1 MVLIGSARID
11 ENGHATFGKA
21 GDQTGKEV
29 ATQDW
34 YLHSKGWYVIRAK
47 SSKVAEDIATAME
60 HACSN
65 NNIGYDQNERF
76 TAYDWCK
83 YNNGGNY
90 DPALITAKVETDC
103 SALVRLCLAYAGIF
117 VGDFCTTD
125 EYDVI
130 MDTGR
135 FINVT
140 NPAGRNPDYLRRGD
154 ILVTKVKGHT
164 VVVLTDGKIV
174 AKAKGEQVDNF
185 VLVEDNMAVTYKLRT
200 IEIVN
205 GVAMEGGD
213 VLLVQEILRARGYKG
228 RDGKQLKLDGHTGND
243 YETSNTMYAIAC
255 YIEDRLKNG
264 VDLGGKDGWG
274 PKCWADQNF
283 IVSEA

>member
-1 MVLIGSARID
+1 MVMIGSARID
-11 ENGHATFGKA
+11 ENGNATWGKA
-21 GDQTGKEV
+21 GDQTGREV
-29 ATQDW
+29 ATQEW

-60 HACSN
+60 HACKN

-90 DPALITAKVETDC
+90 DPALITTKVETDC

-130 MDTGR
+130 MDTGK
-135 FINVT
+135 FINAT
-140 NPAGRNPDYLRRGD
+140 NPAGRNKDYLRRGD

-164 VVVLTDGKIV
+164 VVVLTDGKKV
-174 AKAKGEQVDNF
+174 AKAKCEQIDNF

-205 GVAMEGGD
+205 DEAMEGGD

-228 RDGKQLKLDGHTGND
+228 RDGKPLKLDGHTGGN

-283 IVSEA
+283 IVMGA

>member
-11 ENGHATFGKA
+11 ENGNATCGKA

-29 ATQDW
+29 AIQEW
-34 YLHSKGWYVIRAK
+34 YLHSKGWRVFRARDTIK
-47 SSKVAEDIATAME
+47 RERIADNMVA
-60 HACSN
+60 ACN
-65 NNIGYDQNERF
+65 NLHIGYDQDE
-76 TAYDWCK
+76 
-83 YNNGGNY
+83 NY
-90 DPALITAKVETDC
+90 TLWDIVKELGFDCSRVTTNCETDC
-103 SALVRLCLAYAGIF
+103 ARLVRVCCAYAGIF
-117 VGDFCTTD
+117 PRDFYTANEAVYLLETGEFD
-125 EYDVI
+125 EYPLAA
-130 MDTGR
+130 
-135 FINVT
+135 T
-140 NPAGRNPDYLRRGD
+140 NPDLLLRGD
-154 ILVTKVKGHT
+154 ILVTKTKGHT
-164 VVVLTDGKIV
+164 VVVLTDGKNV
-174 AKAKGEQVDNF
+174 AKAKCKHIDNF

-205 GVAMEGGD
+205 DEAMEGGD

>member
-1 MVLIGSARID
+1 MVMIGSARID
-11 ENGHATFGKA
+11 ENGNATRGKA

-29 ATQDW
+29 ATQEW

-60 HACSN
+60 HACKN

-83 YNNGGNY
+83 YNNCGNY
-90 DPALITAKVETDC
+90 DPALITTKVETDC

-130 MDTGR
+130 MNTGR

-164 VVVLTDGKIV
+164 VVVLTDGKNI

-185 VLVEDNMAVTYKLRT
+185 VLVEDNMAATYKLRT

-205 GVAMEGGD
+205 GEAMEGGD
-213 VLLVQEILRARGYKG
+213 VLLVQEILKARGYKG
-228 RDGKQLKLDGHTGND
+228 RDGKPLKLDGHTGND
-243 YETSNTMYAIAC
+243 YDTSNTMYAIAC

-283 IVSEA
+283 IVVEA

>member
-1 MVLIGSARID
+1 MVMIGSARID

-29 ATQDW
+29 STQEW

-47 SSKVAEDIATAME
+47 SERVAEDIAIAME
-60 HACSN
+60 HACAN

-125 EYDVI
+125 EYDVL
-130 MDTGR
+130 METGK
-135 FINVT
+135 FINAT
-140 NPAGRNPDYLRRGD
+140 NPASRNPEYLRRGD

-164 VVVLTDGKIV
+164 VVVLTSGSKIKD
-174 AKAKGEQVDNF
+174 AKNITNKEDF
-185 VLVEDNMAVTYKLRT
+185 VEVKTMATTYKLRT
-200 IEIVN
+200 IEIID

-213 VLLVQEILRARGYKG
+213 VLLVQEILKARGYKG
-228 RDGKQLKLDGHTGND
+228 RDGKPLKLDGNTGNNYD
-243 YETSNTMYAIAC
+243 TSNTMYAVAC

-264 VDLGGKDGWG
+264 VNLGGKNGWG

-283 IVSEA
+283 IVMEA

>member
-1 MVLIGSARID
+1 MVMIGSARID
-11 ENGHATFGKA
+11 ENGNATFGKA
-21 GDQTGKEV
+21 GDQTGREV
-29 ATQDW
+29 STQEW

-47 SSKVAEDIATAME
+47 SDKVAEDIATAME
-60 HACSN
+60 HACAN

-90 DPALITAKVETDC
+90 DPAKISVKVETDC

-117 VGDFCTTD
+117 VGDFCTID

-130 MDTGR
+130 MDTGK
-135 FINVT
+135 FINAT

-164 VVVLTDGKIV
+164 VVVLTSGSKI
-174 AKAKGEQVDNF
+174 KGVENATNKEDF
-185 VLVEDNMAVTYKLRT
+185 VEVKTMATTYKLRT
-200 IEIVN
+200 IEVID

-213 VLLVQEILRARGYKG
+213 VLLVQEILKARGYKG
-228 RDGKQLKLDGHTGND
+228 RDGKPLKLDGHTGND
-243 YETSNTMYAIAC
+243 YDKSNTMYAIAC

-283 IVSEA
+283 IVMEE

>member
-1 MVLIGSARID
+1 MVRIGSARID

-21 GDQTGKEV
+21 GDQTTREV
-29 ATQDW
+29 STQDW

-47 SSKVAEDIATAME
+47 SDKVAEDIATAME

-76 TAYDWCK
+76 TAYDWCR

-130 MDTGR
+130 MDTGK
-135 FINVT
+135 FINAT
-140 NPAGRNPDYLRRGD
+140 NPAGRNSDYLRRGD

-164 VVVLTDGKIV
+164 VVVLTNGSKIKE
-174 AKAKGEQVDNF
+174 AKNATNKEDF
-185 VLVEDNMAVTYKLRT
+185 VEVKTMATTYKLRT
-200 IEIVN
+200 IEIVD

-213 VLLVQEILRARGYKG
+213 VLLVQEILKARGYKG
-228 RDGKQLKLDGHTGND
+228 RDGKLLKLDGHTGND
-243 YETSNTMYAIAC
+243 YDTSNTMYAVAC
-255 YIEDRLKNG
+255 YIDDRKKQG
-264 VDLGGKDGWG
+264 VDLGGNDGWG

-283 IVSEA
+283 IVMEA

>member
-1 MVLIGSARID
+1 MVMIGSARID
-11 ENGHATFGKA
+11 ENGNATWGKA

-29 ATQDW
+29 STQEW

-47 SSKVAEDIATAME
+47 SDKVAEDIATAME
-60 HACSN
+60 HACAN

-117 VGDFCTTD
+117 VGDFCTID
-125 EYDVI
+125 EYEVI
-130 MDTGR
+130 MNTGR

-164 VVVLTDGKIV
+164 VVALTDGKNV
-174 AKAKGEQVDNF
+174 AKAKGEHVDNF

-228 RDGKQLKLDGHTGND
+228 RDGKQLKLDGHTGDD
-243 YETSNTMYAIAC
+243 YDKSNTMYAIAC

-283 IVSEA
+283 IVVEA

>member
-1 MVLIGSARID
+1 MVMIGSARID

-29 ATQDW
+29 STQDW
-34 YLHSKGWYVIRAK
+34 YLHSKGWYVLRPK
-47 SSKVAEDIATAME
+47 SEKVANDIATAME
-60 HACSN
+60 HACKN

-90 DPALITAKVETDC
+90 DPALITTKVETDC

-130 MDTGR
+130 METGK
-135 FINVT
+135 FINAT
-140 NPAGRNPDYLRRGD
+140 NPASRNPDYLRRGD

-164 VVVLTDGKIV
+164 VVVLTDGKNV
-174 AKAKGEQVDNF
+174 AKAKDEQIDNF
-185 VLVEDNMAVTYKLRT
+185 VLVEDNMAVTYKFRT

-283 IVSEA
+283 IVVEA

>member
-1 MVLIGSARID
+1 M
-11 ENGHATFGKA
+11 
-21 GDQTGKEV
+21 
-29 ATQDW
+29 
-34 YLHSKGWYVIRAK
+34 
-47 SSKVAEDIATAME
+47 
-60 HACSN
+60 
-65 NNIGYDQNERF
+65 
-76 TAYDWCK
+76 
-83 YNNGGNY
+83 YNNGENY

-164 VVVLTDGKIV
+164 VVVLTDGKNV
-174 AKAKGEQVDNF
+174 VKAKGEQVDNF
-185 VLVEDNMAVTYKLRT
+185 VLVEDNMAVIYKLRT

-228 RDGKQLKLDGHTGND
+228 RDGKPLKLDGHTGND

-283 IVSEA
+283 IVAEA

>member
-1 MVLIGSARID
+1 MVMIGSARID

-29 ATQDW
+29 ATQEW

-47 SSKVAEDIATAME
+47 SDKVAEGIATAME
-60 HACSN
+60 HACAN

-90 DPALITAKVETDC
+90 DPALITVKVEIDC

-117 VGDFCTTD
+117 VDDFCTID
-125 EYDVI
+125 EYEVI
-130 MDTGR
+130 MNTGK
-135 FINVT
+135 FIDVT
-140 NPAGRNPDYLRRGD
+140 SLAGRNPDYLRRGD

-164 VVVLTDGKIV
+164 VVVLTNGKNV

-185 VLVEDNMAVTYKLRT
+185 VLVEV
-200 IEIVN
+200 
-205 GVAMEGGD
+205 
-213 VLLVQEILRARGYKG
+213 
-228 RDGKQLKLDGHTGND
+228 
-243 YETSNTMYAIAC
+243 
-255 YIEDRLKNG
+255 
-264 VDLGGKDGWG
+264 
-274 PKCWADQNF
+274 
-283 IVSEA
+283 

>member
-1 MVLIGSARID
+1 MADGDNGKKNVK
-11 ENGHATFGKA
+11 ENGNRHFVGGDIDKQHHGVLSFGIGPIRIGWDSESIRHTF
-21 GDQTGKEV
+21 QN
-29 ATQDW
+29 
-34 YLHSKGWYVIRAK
+34 R
-47 SSKVAEDIATAME
+47 IA
-60 HACSN
+60 H
-65 NNIGYDQNERF
+65 DRF
-76 TAYDWCK
+76 WM
-83 YNNGGNY
+83 YNNGENY

-164 VVVLTDGKIV
+164 VVVLTDGKNV
-174 AKAKGEQVDNF
+174 VKAKGEQVDNF
-185 VLVEDNMAVTYKLRT
+185 VLVEDNMAVIYKLRT

-228 RDGKQLKLDGHTGND
+228 RDGKPLKLDGHTGND

-283 IVSEA
+283 IVAEA